1 MGAARSQIAGVLPR
15 EPHIQGK
22 GSWLFARS
30 LLEDLSQSTSATPNK
45 TPFATV
51 LGSGHLLF
59 PEVTETPHHYL
70 VFGQTTVRLCG
81 WGGVGGSCLLWPL
94 LLACTRGAA
103 PGAQRRLT
111 DTAETPPPSS
121 ARCLEGTETAWDPVE
136 IHILSRL
143 KLPDFSVPAANRC
156 FFVLKPVH
164 VIWN

>member
-30 LLEDLSQSTSATPNK
+30 LLEDLSQSTSATPIK
-45 TPFATV
+45 LPLLV

-81 WGGVGGSCLLWPL
+81 WGGMGWGGPVCS
-94 LLACTRGAA
+94 
-103 PGAQRRLT
+103 
-111 DTAETPPPSS
+111 
-121 ARCLEGTETAWDPVE
+121 GTFSWHAHVE
-136 IHILSRL
+136 LQQVLS
-143 KLPDFSVPAANRC
+143 
-156 FFVLKPVH
+156 
-164 VIWN
+164 